1 MDKQSVLRSF
11 LTAIKEGLSSSDIII
26 DDDTRRRGLLNV
38 ISLVG
43 IFFLFLLGSLAL
55 WQGVQSLAAVDFM
68 AAALLG
74 GFVYLLRNKKYLS
87 ICIYCNVGLM
97 FILFLY
103 LLATGGVAGNAFVW
117 CYTFPL
123 ISFFML
129 GARKGLLVSTIH
141 SFFCLAVLLLDL
153 NTSVTAGLYTK
164 DFAFR
169 FLSSYIVVILLVFAY
184 ELYRERSQ
192 KTLVRLNDHLEQQ
205 VNSRTAELRKEI
217 HEKTRARAT
226 AVLAKEEWER
236 TFNAVPDEIII
247 LNPVNLIIRANTAAC
262 RSLKIPLTELIGT
275 YCYKSIHKL
284 ESPPAYCP
292 HSKIL
297 ESKEPFHFE
306 YFDDDRQR
314 YFSVTASPLHDSK
327 GAFVGSVRVARDIT
341 EQKKAQ
347 SERDNAR
354 EQLRKAE
361 KMEAIG
367 LMAGGVAHDL
377 NNILSGVVSYPEI
390 LLLELTENDP
400 LYEPLKAIQDSGKR
414 AAAVVADLL
423 TVARGV
429 ATVCEVCSLNT
440 IVEEFIN
447 SPEFKNAQSFAPQVD
462 VALELAPELW
472 NIKCSPVHIQKILLN
487 LVINGIEAIGSSGY
501 VSVSTENMVIG
512 AKKTTDLP
520 HPGEYVVLRVMD
532 TGKGIPAGDH
542 EKIFEPFYTKK
553 VMGRSGTGLGLAVVW
568 NIVRDHGAVICV
580 NSDKNGT
587 AFTLYFPATSEKTAQ
602 LKTAV
607 EFSTLRGD
615 GSILIVD
622 DDLTQRK
629 IASQMLNKLGYS
641 TVSVSSGEE
650 AITFFMNNSVDLVLL
665 DMLMGVGI
673 NGLQTYKKIIALS
686 PGQKAVIA
694 SGFSASKD
702 VEEAIALGAACF
714 LKKPY
719 SIEQLGSAVKS
730 ALS

>member
-1 MDKQSVLRSF
+1 MDKQPVRRSF
-11 LTAIKEGLSSSDIII
+11 LVTLREGLSSPDIII
-26 DDDTRRRGLLNV
+26 DDETRRRGLLNA

-43 IFFLFLLGSLAL
+43 IFFLFLLGALAL
-55 WQGVQSLAAVDFM
+55 WQGVLSLAAVDFL

-74 GFVYLLRNKKYLS
+74 GFVFLLRKKRYLNL
-87 ICIYCNVGLM
+87 CIYCNIALM
-97 FILFLY
+97 FFLFLY

-117 CYTFPL
+117 CYIFPL

-129 GARKGLLVSTIH
+129 GVQKGLLVSMTH
-141 SFFCLAVLLLDL
+141 FLFCLAVFLLDL
-153 NTSVTAGLYTK
+153 NTPAAAGLYTIN
-164 DFAFR
+164 FAIR
-169 FLSSYIVVILLVFAY
+169 FLSSYMVVILLTSAY

-192 KTLVRLNDHLEQQ
+192 KALVRLNDHLEQQ
-205 VNSRTAELRKEI
+205 VNLQTAELRKEI
-217 HEKTRARAT
+217 HEKTQAREI

-236 TFNAVPDEIII
+236 TFDAVPDEIII
-247 LNPVNLIIRANTAAC
+247 LNTARQIIRANTAVCKA
-262 RSLKIPLTELIGT
+262 LKIPLTELIGT
-275 YCYKSIHKL
+275 YCYKSIHKMD
-284 ESPPAYCP
+284 SPPACCP
-292 HSKIL
+292 HSKLL

-306 YFDDDRQR
+306 YFDDNRQR
-314 YFSVTASPLHDSK
+314 YFSTTASPLHDSK
-327 GAFVGSVRVARDIT
+327 GVFVGSVRVARDIT
-341 EQKKAQ
+341 EQKIAQ

-354 EQLRKAE
+354 EQLRKVE

-400 LYEPLKAIQDSGKR
+400 LYGPLKAIHDSGKR
-414 AAAVVADLL
+414 AAAVVADML

-429 ATVCEVCSLNT
+429 ATVSEVCSLNT
-440 IVEEFIN
+440 IAEEFID
-447 SPEFKNAQSFAPQVD
+447 SPEFQNTRSLAPQVKIVLD
-462 VALELAPELW
+462 LTPELW
-472 NIKCSPVHIQKILLN
+472 NIKCSPVHIQKILFN
-487 LVINGIEAIGSSGY
+487 LVLNGIEAIDLSGC
-501 VSVSTENMVIG
+501 VSVSTENMVIDT
-512 AKKTTDLP
+512 KNTTDLP
-520 HPGEYVVLRVMD
+520 HPGEYVVLRIKD

-568 NIVRDHGAVICV
+568 NIVKDHEAVIHV

-587 AFTLYFPATSEKTAQ
+587 IFTLYFPAMSKETAQ
-602 LKTAV
+602 PKVAV
-607 EFSTLRGD
+607 DFSTLCGD

-622 DDLTQRK
+622 DDLTQRE
-629 IASQMLNKLGYS
+629 IASQMLKKLGYS
-641 TVSVSSGEE
+641 TVSVSSGEK
-650 AITFFMNNSVDLVLL
+650 AVAFFMNNSVDLVLI

-673 NGLQTYKKIIALS
+673 NGLQTYEKIIALS

-702 VEEAIALGAACF
+702 VEAAIALGAACYI
-714 LKKPY
+714 KKPY
-719 SIEQLGSAVKS
+719 SFEQLGNAVKF